1 MKEKLL
7 PSAVLTIVCAV
18 VCGLLA
24 AANAATHDK
33 IVQAEADKVQKSLV
47 RCFGEG
53 TYTPLET
60 AFEGVTAVYE
70 STDGLQIYDITAD
83 GYSKGGIRALIGIA
97 QDGSIAG
104 IGIVSCGET
113 AGVGTKITDPA
124 ASAPRSQTRHT
135 SHNLTVP
142 EPQRTSRMRSPV
154 RPSPRKGSRAPCHL
168 PCNAQKG
175 GMTHDR
181 QKRLFTR
188 VYQRT
193 PA

>member
-24 AANAATHDK
+24 AVNAATHDK

-60 AFEGVTAVYE
+60 AFDGVTAVYE

-124 ASAPRSQTRHT
+124 YLAQFDGA
-135 SHNLTVP
+135 
-142 EPQRTSRMRSPV
+142 RTAEDFPDAI
-154 RPSPRKGSRAPCHL
+154 SRATFSSKGL
-168 PCNAQKG
+168 QNAVALALQCAERRND
-175 GMTHDR
+175 T
-181 QKRLFTR
+181 
-188 VYQRT
+188 
-193 PA
+193 